1 MSETAESGWGKMNL
15 TGREDTRSRQ
25 AITDIVVIIHA
36 SGNEIQ
42 DKNGGNRNEG
52 MGWVWNTW

>member
-1 MSETAESGWGKMNL
+1 MNL
-15 TGREDTRSRQ
+15 IGREDIRSRQ
-25 AITDIVVIIHA
+25 VIIDIVVIIYV

-52 MGWVWNTW
+52 MGWVWNIR